1 MLDFGNVCDNKQH
14 MVNSNVNARIPIFD
28 VLALKEDYDEV
39 IHTCNEFCENKLL
52 SNDKYDFIIEENEGH
67 MAIDG
72 WNEHCQKMLKASDL
86 HKVEIVS
93 KKEGAKK
100 SSKICIKWRDN

>member
-1 MLDFGNVCDNKQH
+1 
-14 MVNSNVNARIPIFD
+14 
-28 VLALKEDYDEV
+28 
-39 IHTCNEFCENKLL
+39 
-52 SNDKYDFIIEENEGH
+52 

-100 SSKICIKWRDN
+100 KFKDMYKVERQLIW